1 MENSMDRVKAKNIII
16 DRVKD
21 LPTLPDVIHK
31 VLTLVGD
38 ESTSAKKLGSLISYD
53 QSISSRLLKVA
64 NSAYYGFMKQIAT
77 ARHAIVILGFKEVK
91 SLVLGIAVFD
101 TMKGARGE
109 TSLAQKEFWMHSMGS
124 ALAGQIIC
132 KRVGRADSETT
143 FTASL
148 LHDIGKLVLDILF
161 TQEYAKVLKN
171 VRENG
176 VSMVEVEEEVMGFS
190 HADVG
195 GWLCERWKLPP
206 VLTSPI
212 SFHHQVEKAGKDYV
226 QMTSIV
232 HLADILCKRAQIG
245 NSGDNKIPTIQLPA
259 QENLNLKED
268 ELEKIIEELKQEED
282 KVKSFLSTIQ

>member
-1 MENSMDRVKAKNIII
+1 MDRVKAKNIII

-31 VLTLVGD
+31 VLALVGD
-38 ESTSAKKLGSLISYD
+38 ESTSARKLGSLISYD

-77 ARHAIVILGFKEVK
+77 AQHAIVVLGFKEVK

-101 TMKGARGE
+101 TMKKAGGE

-132 KRVGRADSETT
+132 KRVGRANSETI

-148 LHDIGKLVLDILF
+148 LHDIGKLVLDIFF
-161 TQEYAKVLKN
+161 TQEYVKLLEN
-171 VRENG
+171 VRKNG
-176 VSMVEVEEEVMGFS
+176 VSMVEVEEAVMGFS

-195 GWLCERWKLPP
+195 GWLCERWKFPP
-206 VLTSPI
+206 ALTFPI
-212 SFHHQVEKAGKDYV
+212 SFHHQVEKAGKDYM
-226 QMTSIV
+226 QITSIV

-245 NSGDNKIPTIQLPA
+245 NSGDNKIPAFQRSA
-259 QENLNLKED
+259 QKYLNLQED
-268 ELEKIIEELKQEED
+268 DLDTIIEELKQEED
-282 KVKSFLSTIQ
+282 KAKSFLSAIQ

>member
-1 MENSMDRVKAKNIII
+1 MDRVKAKNIII

-31 VLTLVGD
+31 VLAFVGD

-77 ARHAIVILGFKEVK
+77 AQHAIVILGFKEVK

-101 TMKGARGE
+101 TMKEASGE

-148 LHDIGKLVLDILF
+148 LHDIGKLVLDIFF

-176 VSMVEVEEEVMGFS
+176 VSMVEVEKEVMGFS

-195 GWLCERWKLPP
+195 GWLGERWKLPP

-212 SFHHQVEKAGKDYV
+212 SFHHQVEKAGKDYMH
-226 QMTSIV
+226 MTSIV

-245 NSGDNKIPTIQLPA
+245 NSGDNKIPAYQRSAQKYLNL
-259 QENLNLKED
+259 QENDLDTL
-268 ELEKIIEELKQEED
+268 IEELKQEED
-282 KVKSFLSTIQ
+282 KAKSFLSAIQ